1 MLTAARTRTTR
12 GRLLGGL
19 TLRVAAATLGRDLV
33 AGMVG
38 AGTVGATA
46 GNAAALLLLLL
57 LLLLS
62 LAERLL
68 REVDRLRLGDGV
80 LGLQ

>member
-1 MLTAARTRTTR
+1 MLTAARTRTAR
-12 GRLLGGL
+12 GGLLGGL
-19 TLRVAAATLGRDLV
+19 TLRVAAAPLGWDLV
-33 AGMVG
+33 SGMVG
-38 AGTVGATA
+38 AGTVGATT
-46 GNAAALLLLLL
+46 GDTAALLLL

-68 REVDRLRLGDGV
+68 REVDRLRLGYGV

>member
-1 MLTAARTRTTR
+1 MLTTARTRTAR

-46 GNAAALLLLLL
+46 GDAAALLLLL

>member
-1 MLTAARTRTTR
+1 MLTAARTRTAR
-12 GRLLGGL
+12 GRLLGWL

-33 AGMVG
+33 G

-46 GNAAALLLLLL
+46 GNAAALLLLL

-68 REVDRLRLGDGV
+68 REVDRLRLGYGV

>member
-1 MLTAARTRTTR
+1 MLTTARTRTAR
-12 GRLLGGL
+12 GWLLGGL

-38 AGTVGATA
+38 TGTVGATA
-46 GNAAALLLLLL
+46 GDAATLLLL

-68 REVDRLRLGDGV
+68 REVDRLRLGYGV